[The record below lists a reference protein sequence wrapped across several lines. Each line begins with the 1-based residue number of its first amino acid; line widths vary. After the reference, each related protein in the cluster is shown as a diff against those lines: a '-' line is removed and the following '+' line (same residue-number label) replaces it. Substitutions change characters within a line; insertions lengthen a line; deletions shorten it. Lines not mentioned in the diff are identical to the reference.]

1 MASPEDIQIAKD
13 LMVAILSSD
22 KAQPSVLFA
31 PTTVQ
36 GHRFVFPRGNGKGC
50 RHKGDGPQPGI
61 N

>member
-36 GHRFVFPRGNGKGC
+36 GHRFEDWWTRIVQAVSETRKA
-50 RHKGDGPQPGI
+50 
-61 N
+61 